1 MCGANHSRTRSIM
14 KYLREVDRAVE
25 LLLQRHRWSVN
36 KNGCQC
42 GLATGDNYYRHVAR
56 LVIDE
61 VNPDE

>member
-1 MCGANHSRTRSIM
+1 M

-25 LLLQRHRWSVN
+25 LLLERHRWSVN

-42 GLATGDNYYRHVAR
+42 GLASGDNYYRHVAR